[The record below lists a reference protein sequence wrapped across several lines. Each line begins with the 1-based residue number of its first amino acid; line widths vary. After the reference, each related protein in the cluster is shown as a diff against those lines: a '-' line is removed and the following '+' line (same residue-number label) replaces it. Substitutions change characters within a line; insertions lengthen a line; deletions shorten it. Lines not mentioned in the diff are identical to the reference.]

1 MDEKDK
7 KAFVCVYGRHFRDVY
22 AYVAYRL
29 MPDREGARDITQEVF
44 LAAMKGFSQYRGD
57 ASHLTW
63 LRSIARFKIADHLRL
78 RVLSA
83 GSVSSLDLLAQD
95 AFEQLSQR
103 EEQAQLVSA
112 VMREL
117 PVKYAD
123 LLEEKYL
130 EGLSV
135 ADIARRRG
143 ESDKAVESNL
153 SRARDAFR
161 QAFARMNQAKEITQ

>member
-1 MDEKDK
+1 
-7 KAFVCVYGRHFRDVY
+7 
-22 AYVAYRL
+22 
-29 MPDREGARDITQEVF
+29 
-44 LAAMKGFSQYRGD
+44 
-57 ASHLTW
+57 
-63 LRSIARFKIADHLRL
+63 
-78 RVLSA
+78 
-83 GSVSSLDLLAQD
+83 
-95 AFEQLSQR
+95 
-103 EEQAQLVSA
+103 
-112 VMREL
+112 MREL